1 MKTDQSLETGQ
12 QICFDLNI
20 RTATIISQ
28 DEEKTIAS
36 AFLYDGGVIGGEN
49 LDFQLAPT
57 LEEIEQSKNVERTFD
72 KIVPRPINDAEYGL
86 MHDYLSLESEGKKGM
101 FINVDKSNFVVYDI
115 SENNKKVVLTELY
128 LCKENNHSYTETIV
142 SIYSINEGVVILDDD
157 FSSIEDSGD
166 VDISEIKDIL

>member
-1 MKTDQSLETGQ
+1 MKTDQTLEAGQ
-12 QICFDLNI
+12 QIFCDFTISSAN
-20 RTATIISQ
+20 IISQ

-36 AFLYDGGVIGGEN
+36 AFLYDNGVMGLKN

-57 LEEIEQSKNVERTFD
+57 IEEMEESKNIERFYD
-72 KIVPRPINDAEYGL
+72 KVNPRPINDLEFGL
-86 MHDYLSLESEGKKGM
+86 MHDYLSLESEGKKGV
-101 FINVDKSNFVVYDI
+101 FVDVNKSNFVVYDI

-128 LCKENNHSYTETIV
+128 VVKEPKNIYTETIV

-157 FSSIEDSGD
+157 LLSIEEAGD